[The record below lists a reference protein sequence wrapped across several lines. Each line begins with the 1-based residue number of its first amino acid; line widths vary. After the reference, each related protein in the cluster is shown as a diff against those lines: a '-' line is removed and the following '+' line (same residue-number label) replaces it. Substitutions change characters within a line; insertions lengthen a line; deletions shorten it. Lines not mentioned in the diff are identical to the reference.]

1 MSATLV
7 LLAVLAGGA
16 GALLAREA
24 ARRRRA
30 QRELA
35 RVHDLYRSVLSH
47 FPDGV
52 IAIMDR
58 DLRFLL
64 AEGEALERLNLSKEA
79 LEGRTIWETLP
90 PAIVEQ
96 RLPAY
101 RAALAGEGSVATVV
115 NNGRHLQARLVPL
128 RDAAGQVT
136 AIMSMSLDVTDARE
150 REAVILR
157 LNSDL
162 ERSVAELTAANQE
175 LEAFSYS
182 VSHDLRAP
190 LRHVSGFVDL
200 LRRGSA
206 EKLDAKGQRQLE
218 TIARAARTMG
228 QLIDDLLAFSRVSRT
243 RPVREPVD
251 MGFLVR
257 EIVQPIRLEAAGR
270 IEWQIHDLPQVAADP
285 ALMRI
290 VLNNL
295 IGNAVKY
302 SRNRERARIE
312 VGSTTSADAPPGQVV
327 LYVRDNGVGF
337 DMEYAGKLFGVF
349 QRLHRADE
357 FEGTGIGLA
366 TVRRIVSRHGGRT
379 WAEGQPGEGATFYF
393 SLPLA
398 EGGALPDDAT
408 DVERSA

>member
-1 MSATLV
+1 MTAA
-7 LLAVLAGGA
+7 LAVLAA
-16 GALLAREA
+16 MAAVLAALLVREVG
-24 ARRRRA
+24 RRRRA
-30 QRELA
+30 QA
-35 RVHDLYRSVLSH
+35 LYRSVLGH

-52 IAIMDR
+52 IAILDR
-58 DLRFLL
+58 DLRFVL
-64 AEGEALERLNLSKEA
+64 AEGQALARLNLSKEG

-90 PAIVEQ
+90 PQIVEQ

-115 NNGRHLQARLVPL
+115 NNGRHLLARLVPL

-136 AIMSMSLDVTDARE
+136 AIMSMSLDVTEAQE

-157 LNSDL
+157 LNRDL
-162 ERSVAELTAANQE
+162 EQGVAELTAANQE

-190 LRHVSGFVDL
+190 LRHISGFVDL

-206 EKLDAKGQRQLE
+206 QKLDEKGQRQLE
-218 TIARAARTMG
+218 TIARAARNMG
-228 QLIDDLLAFSRVSRT
+228 QLIDDLLAFSRVGRT
-243 RPVREPVD
+243 RLRREPVD

-257 EIVQPIRLEAAGR
+257 ETVQPIRLETAGR
-270 IEWQIHDLPQVAADP
+270 IEWQIGDLPRVAADP
-285 ALMRI
+285 ALLRV
-290 VLNNL
+290 VLTNL

-302 SRNRERARIE
+302 SGTRERARIE
-312 VGSTTSADAPPGQVV
+312 VGATMEGAPEGQAV

-337 DMEYAGKLFGVF
+337 EMEYAGKLFGVF

-366 TVRRIVSRHGGRT
+366 TVRRIVNRHGGRT
-379 WAEGQPGEGATFYF
+379 WAEGRPGEGATFYF

-398 EGGALPDDAT
+398 EAGALADET
-408 DVERSA
+408 TEQRSA